1 MLLLS
6 GTHAETESCAP
17 LVKVLFTDTRTAIY
31 RMKHTQISLSLIGF
45 SRQFSCM

>member
-17 LVKVLFTDTRTAIY
+17 LVKVFTDTRTAIY

-45 SRQFSCM
+45 SCQVSCM